1 MKKSSFL
8 SFFSL
13 YLIYGLDLIGLVL
26 VYVIFSPLILN
37 PESNMLAKSFSIQTR
52 NITIGALLGA
62 YPLAQFFAAPILGEI
77 SDRLGRKKILL
88 ISTCGTIVSFAL
100 SATSIHIHSLILLFI
115 SRLIS
120 GIFAGNLT
128 IAQAAV
134 AGMAGATKKAQSMAL
149 FATVGGIAWTIGPF
163 LGVLLSDSH
172 LISFFGYATPF
183 WFLTIC
189 FFINFLLIAFY
200 LKESG
205 TQNKTHSQDPS
216 NIARN
221 LLIVIKPKK
230 VLPLFVCSISILIAW
245 MMYQGFLA
253 TYLIE
258 KYAFKMALEGYAY
271 AFSSVFWFLGGLF
284 ANTYL
289 LKYYQAK
296 RQIILPIFVC
306 ALAILC
312 FLIPFKQ
319 FSIWILFAL
328 ANSSQAIITAC
339 FFALFAQI
347 IPKNGL
353 GKIFG
358 LWNAGLAL
366 ASACG
371 PFLSSLLVT
380 LNINLPYT
388 LSACITMASGLFY
401 IYWYRNFGKKVN

>member
-1 MKKSSFL
+1 MKKSSYL
-8 SFFSL
+8 SYFSL

-37 PESNMLAKSFSIQTR
+37 QESNMLAKSLSLQTR
-52 NITIGALLGA
+52 NLTIGALLGA

-88 ISTCGTIVSFAL
+88 ISVCGTIVSFAL
-100 SATSIHIHSLILLFI
+100 SATSIHIHSLMLLFI

-128 IAQAAV
+128 IAQASV
-134 AGMAGATKKAQSMAL
+134 ASMTAANKKAQSMAL
-149 FATVGGIAWTIGPF
+149 FATVGGISWTIGPF

-200 LKESG
+200 LKESS
-205 TQNKTHSQDPS
+205 TQNKTHIHGPS
-216 NIARN
+216 NIAKN
-221 LLIVIKPKK
+221 LLSVIKPKK
-230 VLPLFVCSISILIAW
+230 VLPLFVCSISILIGW

-253 TYLIE
+253 PYLIE
-258 KYAFKMALEGYAY
+258 KYAFKTALEGYAY
-271 AFSSVFWFLGGLF
+271 AFSSVFWLLGGLF

-296 RQIILPIFVC
+296 RQITLPIFVC

-312 FLIPFKQ
+312 FLIPLKP
-319 FSIWILFAL
+319 FSTWILFAL

-347 IPKNGL
+347 IPKNGQ

-366 ASACG
+366 ACACG
-371 PFLSSLLVT
+371 PFISSLLVT

-388 LSACITMASGLFY
+388 LAACITIASGLYY
-401 IYWYRNFGKKVN
+401 IQWYKKFGQKVI

>member
-1 MKKSSFL
+1 MKKHSAL

-37 PESNMLAKSFSIQTR
+37 PESNMIAKSFSIQTR
-52 NITIGALLGA
+52 NITIGALLGI

-88 ISTCGTIVSFAL
+88 LSIFGTIVSFAL
-100 SATSIHIHSLILLFI
+100 SAFSIHIHSLSLLFI

-134 AGMAGATKKAQSMAL
+134 AGMAAPTKKAQSMAL
-149 FATVGGIAWTIGPF
+149 FATVGGVAWTIGPF
-163 LGVLLSDSH
+163 LGVLLSNSH
-172 LISFFGYATPF
+172 LISFFSYATPF
-183 WFLTIC
+183 WFLAFC
-189 FFINFLLIAFY
+189 FFINFFLIAVH
-200 LKESG
+200 LQESA
-205 TQNKTHSQDPS
+205 TQNEAQHHGSS
-216 NIARN
+216 NTAKN
-221 LLIVIKPKK
+221 LLSVLKPKK
-230 VLPLFVCSISILIAW
+230 VLFLFLCSISILIGW

-253 TYLIE
+253 LYLIE
-258 KYAFKMALEGYAY
+258 KYAFTVALEGYAY
-271 AFSSVFWFLGGLF
+271 AFSSVFWFLGGIF

-289 LKYYQAK
+289 LKHYRAK
-296 RQIILPIFVC
+296 QQIILPLFLC
-306 ALAILC
+306 ALAILS
-312 FLIPFKQ
+312 FLIAFTPF
-319 FSIWILFAL
+319 SVWILFAL
-328 ANSSQAIITAC
+328 SNSSQAIVTAC

-347 IPKNGL
+347 VPKNGQ

-358 LWNAGLAL
+358 LWNAGFAL

-380 LNINLPYT
+380 LNINLPY
-388 LSACITMASGLFY
+388 LIAASIILTFGLYY
-401 IYWYRNFGKKVN
+401 IKWYKKFGKIVT